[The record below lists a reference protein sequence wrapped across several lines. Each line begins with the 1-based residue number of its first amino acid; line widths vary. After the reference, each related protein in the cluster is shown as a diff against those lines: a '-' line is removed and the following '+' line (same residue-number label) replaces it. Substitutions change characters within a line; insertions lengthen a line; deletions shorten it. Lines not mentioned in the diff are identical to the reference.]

1 MTQIADQLRDRRRA
15 DALPGGPRDRRIALL
30 WRGLPVGV
38 GMMLAVMIVTP
49 MFPRGEV
56 SFLLDRTKVAMTSER
71 LAVNQAT
78 YRGADDQGRAFAL
91 SAGQAVQHS
100 ASVPLV
106 AMRDLVAT
114 MQMKD
119 GPTQLAAKTGE
130 YEIDK
135 ERVTVSG
142 PVQFSSQDGYR
153 LTTSSVAV
161 DLKARHA
168 LGTGVVNGMLKS
180 GTFSADSMAV
190 DLSERKVTLQGRAHL
205 RMVQGAR

>member
-1 MTQIADQLRDRRRA
+1 MTAIADRLRDTRRA
-15 DALPGGPRDRRIALL
+15 DALPGGPRDRRIAFL
-30 WRGLPVGV
+30 WRALPIGV
-38 GMMLAVMIVTP
+38 GMVLAVMVVTP

-71 LAVNQAT
+71 LAVQQAT
-78 YRGADDQGRAFAL
+78 YRGTDDQGRAFAL
-91 SAGQAVQHS
+91 NAGQAVQHS
-100 ASVPLV
+100 ANVPLV

-142 PVQFSSQDGYR
+142 PVQFASQDGYR

-161 DLKARHA
+161 DLKARRA
-168 LGTGVVNGMLKS
+168 TGTGGVNGSLKS
-180 GTFSADSMAV
+180 GTFSADRMVV
-190 DLSERKVTLQGRAHL
+190 DLTDRRVTLQGRAHF
-205 RMVQGAR
+205 RMVQSGR